1 MGRFKGTLVPD
12 PPVPEAAGGRFGG
25 VAVEPETVK
34 PDSGLASTENPPD
47 GAVPG
52 SPAYAQWAAARAR
65 AGKKLPQVSGV
76 APEWVPPAPPA
87 PVNLGDATLATIG
100 GITSSLPF
108 LTEASDALVAGGQT
122 AIDVMTGQPVDF
134 GEKYGDLRERREA
147 IAARAPIADIAGKV
161 AGVVGTAGA
170 IGSTKAG
177 AEALGMSGP
186 WAKQLLNS
194 VMSTAAYEGT
204 AGLSKGHTG
213 AELLADM
220 GIGAAGGVA
229 GFGAGKVVEG
239 AGQAVADAL
248 TNRAQNALTKEAL
261 ARGAPDA
268 AALRKEGSDYFYSSV
283 DENPVMITGD
293 AYHRLLSNI
302 QRSTERF
309 RPNQLNNSEA
319 VGLLQKF
326 WQVADDINA
335 PGSNAVV
342 DLKDLHILR
351 QAAVEVTQSQKAS
364 PQTVA
369 IASKV
374 VRQVDRFIKTLRKDD
389 TVAGIDP
396 EGDAHDLMRGIS
408 TWARASKVKTIEDAI
423 DAADKYKSGF
433 QNGIKHS
440 FLRLMKD
447 RNFKTTFSKP
457 EQDAIRKVAHGSK
470 GVNLAETI
478 GKLGL
483 SFAGEGSKN
492 IIGAGA
498 GTMVLGHV
506 LTPALGPAAYP
517 AAAAATTV
525 VGAGGRKVAE
535 VLARKNA
542 ERAANIAATP
552 GIRVA
557 RQRQNALEG
566 SSVPISTLVKLA
578 GIVGND

>member
-1 MGRFKGTLVPD
+1 MGRFKGTLVTD
-12 PPVPEAAGGRFGG
+12 APVPVAGGGRFGG
-25 VAVEPETVK
+25 TSIDTVEPDT
-34 PDSGLASTENPPD
+34 GLASMESPPD
-47 GAVPG
+47 NAVPG
-52 SPAYAQWAAARAR
+52 SPAYAKWAAARAR
-65 AGKKLPQVSGV
+65 AGKKLPQVS
-76 APEWVPPAPPA
+76 APPPEWVQPEVAAAA
-87 PVNLGDATLATIG
+87 PVSLGDATLATIG

-108 LTEASDALVAGGQT
+108 LTEASDALIAGGQT
-122 AIDVMTGQPVDF
+122 ALDAATGQPVDF
-134 GEKYGDLRERREA
+134 GARYGDLRERRDA
-147 IAARAPIADIAGKV
+147 IAERAPIADIAGKV
-161 AGVVGTAGA
+161 AGVIGTAGA

-213 AELLADM
+213 TELLADM

-268 AALRKEGSDYFYSSV
+268 AALRREGSGYFQTSV

-293 AYHRLLSNI
+293 AYHRLLGNI

-326 WQVADDINA
+326 WQVADDINT

-351 QAAVEVTQSQKAS
+351 QAAVEVTQGNGSQ
-364 PQTVA
+364 QTKT

-374 VRQVDRFIKTLRKDD
+374 VRQLDRFIKTLRKDD
-389 TVAGIDP
+389 TVAGLDP

-423 DAADKYKSGF
+423 DAADTYKSGF
-433 QNGIKHS
+433 ENGLKHS

-470 GVNLAETI
+470 GQNIAEAI
-478 GKLGL
+478 GRLGI
-483 SFAGEGSKN
+483 SFSGGGAHNIVGGSL
-492 IIGAGA
+492 GTAGA
-498 GTMVLGHV
+498 TAA
-506 LTPALGPAAYP
+506 LTPLLGPLALP
-517 AAAAATTV
+517 AAVVGTTV
-525 VGAGGRKVAE
+525 AGAAGRKVAE
-535 VLARKNA
+535 TLGRNAA

-552 GIRVA
+552 GIRTA
-557 RQRQNALEG
+557 RPRQNALEG
-566 SSVPISTLVKLA
+566 SSVPISTLARLA
-578 GIVGND
+578 AVTGHD